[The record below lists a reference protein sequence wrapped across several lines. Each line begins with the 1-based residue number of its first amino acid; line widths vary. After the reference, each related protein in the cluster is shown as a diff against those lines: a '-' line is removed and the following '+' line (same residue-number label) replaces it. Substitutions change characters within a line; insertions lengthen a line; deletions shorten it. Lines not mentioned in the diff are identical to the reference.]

1 MFRTRNGGDSWE
13 RIESGLPSHFG
24 FPLAVH
30 EKTRTLFAFPLES
43 DEYRMPPGGRFC
55 VYRSRN
61 SGDSWEACDK
71 GLPRGGFHA
80 GVLRSSIACDAQG
93 RVFVGSTAGTVHV
106 SDDLGDTWRTIDGT
120 LPRILSVSVLG

>member
-1 MFRTRNGGDSWE
+1 MRAAPIPKAAAAPASFRVDPRSAT
-13 RIESGLPSHFG
+13 
-24 FPLAVH
+24 LAV
-30 EKTRTLFAFPLES
+30 TRTLFAFPLES